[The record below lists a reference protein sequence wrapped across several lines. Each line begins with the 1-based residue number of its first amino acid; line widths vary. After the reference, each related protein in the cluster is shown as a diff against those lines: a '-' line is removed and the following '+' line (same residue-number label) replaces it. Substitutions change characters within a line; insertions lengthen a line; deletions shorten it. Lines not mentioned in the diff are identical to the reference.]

1 MFHYFLDVC
10 PRDWPVLVHTCRK
23 WRHIV
28 FASQGVLRLRL
39 FCTHGT
45 PVQKILECWP
55 ALPIVVQYGG
65 LPALDLPTPED
76 EDNIMVALKQSS
88 RVIPIILTI
97 TPSLL
102 DKLSPIEGAFSG
114 LEELVLL
121 SQDGVPL
128 TMPSVFRWGQRLR
141 CLHSTGVAFPALLQL
156 LSSSTNLIDLQLHEV
171 FFPWQFSPEMLTK
184 GLSQLGQLRSL
195 SLRFGF
201 TTFHQSFQPL
211 YLESIFFPVLTRLN
225 YQGSME
231 YLEDIVVTLDAPFL
245 KDIEITF
252 FDDPIV
258 AQSEFC
264 KFIDWIELYRSHC
277 GTHILSSQPTI
288 SMSLTRPGAP
298 TCPKLQV
305 LCTPPRFLTSPIA
318 QICLDFSPFLFNKE
332 DDLRITTTRP
342 SERVDSSYSRELREL
357 LSKFTGK
364 KLCPLDTN
372 Y

>member
-1 MFHYFLDVC
+1 M
-10 PRDWPVLVHTCRK
+10 LVHTCRK

-88 RVIPIILTI
+88 RVISIILTI

-102 DKLSPIEGAFSG
+102 DKLSPIEVAFSG

-225 YQGSME
+225 Y
-231 YLEDIVVTLDAPFL
+231 
-245 KDIEITF
+245 
-252 FDDPIV
+252 
-258 AQSEFC
+258 
-264 KFIDWIELYRSHC
+264 
-277 GTHILSSQPTI
+277 
-288 SMSLTRPGAP
+288 
-298 TCPKLQV
+298 
-305 LCTPPRFLTSPIA
+305 
-318 QICLDFSPFLFNKE
+318 
-332 DDLRITTTRP
+332 
-342 SERVDSSYSRELREL
+342 
-357 LSKFTGK
+357 
-364 KLCPLDTN
+364 
-372 Y
+372 